1 MSPRRRVDR
10 DGDRVTDS
18 VSPAYFQVSPD
29 PASRW
34 GLPLVAVLAAVVMS
48 AAIAAGALMLVRHEV
63 DRRAAVNDAA
73 ALGSAR
79 DFMTTYTTLDPFDA
93 NAYADRVL
101 ALGTGEFVTLFE
113 AKREEILAR
122 VARSEPT
129 VGTVLEAG
137 VQRWNDDGSADVLL
151 ATKITK
157 APSDGGSA
165 DEIGSRWVA
174 TAVKEGQHW
183 KISNLVQVI

>member
-1 MSPRRRVDR
+1 MR
-10 DGDRVTDS
+10 DDDIRDS
-18 VSPAYFQVSPD
+18 VSPDYFQVSPG

-34 GLPLVAVLAAVVMS
+34 GLALVAVMSAVVMS
-48 AAIAAGALMLVRHEV
+48 AAIAAGALILVRHDA
-63 DRRAAVNDAA
+63 DRRAALNDAA

-79 DFMTTYTTLDPFDA
+79 EFITTYTTLDPLDA

-101 ALGTGEFVTLFE
+101 ALSTGEFAKLFE

-129 VGTVLEAG
+129 AGTVLEAG

-151 ATKITK
+151 ATKIAK
-157 APSDGGSA
+157 ATPDGESTE
-165 DEIGSRWVA
+165 EIGSRWVA

>member
-1 MSPRRRVDR
+1 VSPRRRVGR
-10 DGDRVTDS
+10 DGDHGADS
-18 VSPAYFQVSPD
+18 VSPAYFQVSPE
-29 PASRW
+29 PAARW
-34 GLPLVAVLAAVVMS
+34 GLRLVAVMAAVVMS
-48 AAIAAGALMLVRHEV
+48 AAIAASALMLVRHEV
-63 DRRAAVNDAA
+63 DRRAALNNAA

-79 DFMTTYTTLDPFDA
+79 DFITTYTTLDPLDA

-122 VARSEPT
+122 VAAAEPT

-151 ATKITK
+151 ATKIAT
-157 APSDGGSA
+157 ATSDGEST